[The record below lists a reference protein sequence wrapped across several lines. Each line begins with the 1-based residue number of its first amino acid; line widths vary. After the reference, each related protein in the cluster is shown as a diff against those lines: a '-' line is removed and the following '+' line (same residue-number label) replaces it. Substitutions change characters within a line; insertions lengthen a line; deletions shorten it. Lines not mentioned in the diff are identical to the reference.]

1 MLRVGIM
8 IRVKRM
14 IHPTTSDATDL
25 LDELAPII
33 AGERAAFAHRCHE
46 RSISMTHLLLMT
58 LLETHGPLPMSR
70 VAELLGCGLPT
81 ATGIVSR
88 MEERGLVERQH
99 DSEDRRVVTLRLSE
113 DGLAEIR
120 DLQASRR
127 QRMATALSNLS
138 DSERTQLLAS
148 VRALRAAFNRV
159 NPQGDN
165 A

>member
-1 MLRVGIM
+1 MQ
-8 IRVKRM
+8 
-14 IHPTTSDATDL
+14 
-25 LDELAPII
+25 ELGPII
-33 AGERAAFAHRCHE
+33 AGERADFAHRCHE
-46 RSISMTHLLLMT
+46 RSISMTHLHLMT

-99 DSEDRRVVTLRLSE
+99 DSEDRRVVTLRLAAE
-113 DGLAEIR
+113 GAAEIKQ
-120 DLQASRR
+120 LQLGRR
-127 QRMATALSNLS
+127 QRMATAVAHLS
-138 DSERTQLLAS
+138 DEERERLLAS

-159 NPQGDN
+159 LPEGDR

>member
-1 MLRVGIM
+1 MVRVTRI
-8 IRVKRM
+8 I
-14 IHPTTSDATDL
+14 SDTATVAG
-25 LDELAPII
+25 ELMEELGPII
-33 AGERAAFAHRCHE
+33 AGERADFAHRCHE
-46 RSISMTHLLLMT
+46 RSISMTHLHLMT

-99 DSEDRRVVTLRLSE
+99 EAEDRRVVTLRLAAA
-113 DGLAEIR
+113 GVAEMKQ
-120 DLQASRR
+120 LQLGRR
-127 QRMATALSNLS
+127 QRVATAVAHLS
-138 DSERTQLLAS
+138 DEEREQLLAS

-159 NPQGDN
+159 HPEGDR

>member
-1 MLRVGIM
+1 
-8 IRVKRM
+8 M
-14 IHPTTSDATDL
+14 IHGTRSVAADL

-33 AGERAAFAHRCHE
+33 AGERAAFAHRCHS

-58 LLETHGPLPMSR
+58 LLDTHGPVPMSR
-70 VAELLGCGLPT
+70 VAELLGCGLPA

-99 DSEDRRVVTLRLSE
+99 DSEDRRVVTLSLSDE
-113 DGLAEIR
+113 GAAEIR
-120 DLQASRR
+120 QLQVSRR
-127 QRMATALSNLS
+127 ERMATALTHLT
-138 DSERTQLLAS
+138 DPEREQLLAS

-159 NPQGDN
+159 NSQGDN